1 MFNNLQVENNNITNN
16 KDTNGN
22 VINQFIS
29 PISNN
34 ESSPKRDS
42 IKIFLALVLLLV
54 ILLSAGSFFYLK
66 ILKNEI
72 KQKEDKLLLFDNS
85 ESLIQFENN
94 LGDMRNISQRLKLL
108 NSIYDKRIYLSQMM
122 FPVLERLIESSRDS
136 YVYFNK
142 LSLKRQINSNLVSLN
157 ISGMALDYPTLYRQT
172 NNFKLGKY
180 SEYIKN
186 FKLNN
191 FNLNEKGTVEF
202 NITLDMD
209 IGITSL
215 LNFLN
220 TVNADLVESDINT
233 VNSGP
238 LYNIPTSINNAST
251 SNNENINSNSSSTY
265 KVDNNIEKS
274 TSSNLLNEV
283 INQENIL
290 ENNN

>member
-72 KQKEDKLLLFDNS
+72 RQKEDKLLLFDNS